1 MKMKKL
7 INIIAIFAMT
17 IQFSIAQDLNMAKV
31 AKDWETIKKN
41 FVEEVKKDPELKAV
55 YSNDLDW
62 RINGSTILF
71 EIKES
76 EYTKFHFDK
85 KIGKK
90 YEALRKAYL
99 EKLANN
105 PKYAMPKGDE
115 KDSMLKAYEQQ
126 IESLKKDSVNSH
138 KEIATLKQDVR
149 NAKQKL
155 SEKNNKSFV
164 DNVLD
169 NWIIYLIA
177 LLELVVIIFLAKKWM
192 SSDDENEELHDRNR
206 ELKMQKDSF
215 ETQLQR
221 LQNQKPKVETEIKQ
235 VVETVKKETPKNDEQ
250 PEQKTVFYKY
260 LCQINDA
267 DGGYFKRVQDN
278 YDGSSSYYR
287 MFNINDGEADFEFY
301 GDAERA
307 IKKWSSILDSVA
319 EYDGDTDTATKIKT
333 LHSGKVK
340 YDSANER
347 WNVIKKAKLKLY

>member
-17 IQFSIAQDLNMAKV
+17 IQISTAQDLNMAKV

-62 RINGSTILF
+62 RINDSTILF

-76 EYTKFHFDK
+76 EYTNFHFDK

-105 PKYAMPKGDE
+105 PKYAMPKGNE

-164 DNVLD
+164 DNVFD

-221 LQNQKPKVETEIKQ
+221 LQNQKPKVETEKEEVKPV
-235 VVETVKKETPKNDEQ
+235 VVEPMPKKEAPIT
-250 PEQKTVFYKY
+250 KTIFYKY
-260 LCQINDA
+260 LCQINSA
-267 DGGYFKRVQDN
+267 DGGFFKRVQDN

-287 MFNINDGEADFEFY
+287 MFNINDGEADFEFF

-319 EYDGDTDTATKIKT
+319 EYDGDTDTATKIQT
-333 LHSGKVK
+333 LQSGKVK